1 MADNDDRLG
10 GAKPCD
16 NQLMRGIRRVQGT
29 AAREPGQGSR
39 TTDSGTGTVSS
50 VNSSHTHPPLFG
62 TAKEEPNQGSRTP
75 DSGAG
80 GCASLEGRGTM
91 EQK

>member
-1 MADNDDRLG
+1 MAINYDS
-10 GAKPCD
+10 KPC
-16 NQLMRGIRRVQGT
+16 NNELIRKVRQIHGT
-29 AAREPGQGSR
+29 AAPQPGQGAR
-39 TTDSGTGTVSS
+39 TSDSGAGGCASS
-50 VNSSHTHPPLFG
+50 VNSRNTLPPLFG
-62 TAKEEPNQGSRTP
+62 TAKEQPNQGARTS